1 MKLQTQVECAAEAAE
16 AGATVEEI
24 KITILQFCRS
34 TLLLLFFFFLS
45 FVRCAAVVVVVAV
58 VATVRVDSATSAT
71 FIVPTSLLPY

>member
-45 FVRCAAVVVVVAV
+45 FVRCAAVVVVAV

>member
-45 FVRCAAVVVVVAV
+45 FVRCAAVVVVAA